1 MLIDVTSPPRGLYS
15 GRGLLAAYT
24 ATIFLS
30 AFLLFSVQPMFAKL
44 VLPRLGG
51 SPGVWSVAMVFFQS
65 MLLLGYAYAH
75 LLTSRL
81 SLKTASF
88 VHIGVMLIA
97 FLALPLSIPEGWGAP
112 PESGQTLWLLGLFAV
127 GVGLPFF
134 AVSANGPLL
143 QAWFARSG
151 HAHAAD
157 PYFLY
162 GASNVGSFA
171 SLILYIIL
179 IEPQFGLSNQTV
191 LWSTGFLLLALAIT
205 LCAIL
210 VARRVAEAPEVS
222 ASMASAPSEAPTW
235 RTRLLWIAL
244 SFIPSGL
251 LVAVT
256 AHISTDIAAA
266 PFLWVIP
273 LALFLLTFVLAFQR
287 EQWLPEPPL
296 RKMVPFAAAA
306 ILIEMSL
313 SLILNTVVTITFHLS
328 FFFLAALYCHTRM
341 VDIRP
346 KAAHLTEF
354 YLFMSLGGVLGGI
367 FASLVAMHLF
377 DTIFEYPILIAA
389 ALLARKSI
397 YGEAAQRALRSGV
410 AAFAAGAI
418 LCALVMSGVVDIPRD
433 SIWVQ
438 GLQLVLLALGVGQAL
453 TYRESEPRAVACTV
467 MFLPLAL
474 MLTQLQ
480 HDLYS
485 DRTFFGSLS
494 VQTSEEGTHTAMY
507 HGTTLHGAQ
516 RITELNT
523 DTPPTPLTYYHE
535 TGAIRASL
543 AAAQERTAGQ
553 ARNIGVVGLGTG
565 SLLCHRAAN
574 ERWTMFEIDRSVVDL
589 ASNPSLFNF
598 VSECGP
604 KTAMVVGD
612 ARVTLSEPEH
622 GPYDYL
628 LIDAFSSDAIPV
640 HLLTREAFDLY
651 ASRLTEMGVLAVH
664 VSNRNM
670 NLPPIVG
677 RIAKEM
683 GLVARAAF
691 FGGEGQPKESY
702 IYPNRVVV
710 LAREEAHLGPVILDD
725 DRWGVINDDGAEL
738 WTDDYSNVLKLLLQ

>member
-1 MLIDVTSPPRGLYS
+1 MLIDVSSPPRGLAS

-81 SLKTASF
+81 SLQTASF
-88 VHIGVMLIA
+88 VHIGVMLVA
-97 FLALPLSIPEGWGAP
+97 FLALPLSIPQGWGAP

-191 LWSTGFLLLALAIT
+191 LWSAGFLLLALAIT

-210 VARRVAEAPEVS
+210 VARRVSQVTEAAP
-222 ASMASAPSEAPTW
+222 AMASAPADAPTW
-235 RTRLLWIAL
+235 RARLLWIAL

-287 EQWLPEPPL
+287 EQWLPEPLL

-313 SLILNTVVTITFHLS
+313 SLILNTVVTVAFHLS

-354 YLFMSLGGVLGGI
+354 YLFMSLGGVLGGV

-397 YGEAAQRALRSGV
+397 YTGGVRAAVEAGAFALAIGVSFCLLVQVGV
-410 AAFAAGAI
+410 AD
-418 LCALVMSGVVDIPRD
+418 VPRD
-433 SIWVQ
+433 SMLVL
-438 GLQLVLLALGVGQAL
+438 GLQIALLALGIGQAL
-453 TYRESEPRAVACTV
+453 LYRESEPRAVACTV
-467 MFLPLAL
+467 LFLPLAL
-474 MLTQLQ
+474 LLTQLQ

-485 DRTFFGSLS
+485 ERTFFGSLS

-516 RITELNT
+516 RISELGAGT
-523 DTPPTPLTYYHE
+523 QPTPLTYYHE
-535 TGAIRASL
+535 TGAIRATL
-543 AAAQERTAGQ
+543 AAAQERRAGK
-553 ARNIGVVGLGTG
+553 ANNIGVVGLGTG
-565 SLLCHRAAN
+565 SLLCHRNPN
-574 ERWTMFEIDRSVVDL
+574 ETWTMFEIDRSVVDL
-589 ASNPSLFNF
+589 ASNPSLFGF

-604 KTAMVVGD
+604 DTAMVVGD
-612 ARVTLSEPEH
+612 ARITLSEPQH
-622 GPYDYL
+622 GPFDYL

-640 HLLTREAFDLY
+640 HLLTREAFELY
-651 ASRLTEMGVLAVH
+651 ASRLTETGILAVH

-670 NLPPIVG
+670 DLRSVVG
-677 RIAKEM
+677 RIANET
-683 GLVARAAF
+683 GLVARTAF
-691 FGGEGQPKESY
+691 FGGEGEPLSSY
-702 IYPNRVVV
+702 IYPNRVVI
-710 LAREEAHLGPVILDD
+710 LARDESHLGPVILGDN
-725 DRWGVINDDGAEL
+725 RWTAIDDDGAEL